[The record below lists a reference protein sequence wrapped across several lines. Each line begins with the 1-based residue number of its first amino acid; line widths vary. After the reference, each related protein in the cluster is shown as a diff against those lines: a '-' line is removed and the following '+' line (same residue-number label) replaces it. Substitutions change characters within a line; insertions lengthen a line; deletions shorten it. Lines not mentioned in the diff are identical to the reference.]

1 MVVFEELISRLE
13 GLKKSMP
20 RLVDETAKDPE
31 IDSYITEL
39 NLDQMYSGIDSD
51 GYPIEPE
58 YKPYTIKQKIKLGQP
73 IDRVTLYSK
82 GNFYRGHENIYSG
95 NGITLT
101 SSDSKTKE
109 LTEKYSAERFGLTPK
124 SLELVREVFFELI
137 LQKVKD
143 KLL

>member
-1 MVVFEELISRLE
+1 MVVFDELICRIE
-13 GLKKSMP
+13 GLKKSMAK
-20 RLVDETAKDPE
+20 LVDETAKDPE

-39 NLDQMYSGIDSD
+39 NLEQMYRGIDSD

-58 YKPYTIKQKIKLGQP
+58 YKPYTINEKQRKGQP
-73 IDRVTLYSK
+73 IDRVTLYDTGS
-82 GNFYRGHENIYSG
+82 FYRGATNIYSG

-101 SSDSKTKE
+101 STDSKTNE
-109 LTEKYSAERFGLTPK
+109 LISKYGDEIFGLTPN

-137 LQKVKD
+137 LQKIKD